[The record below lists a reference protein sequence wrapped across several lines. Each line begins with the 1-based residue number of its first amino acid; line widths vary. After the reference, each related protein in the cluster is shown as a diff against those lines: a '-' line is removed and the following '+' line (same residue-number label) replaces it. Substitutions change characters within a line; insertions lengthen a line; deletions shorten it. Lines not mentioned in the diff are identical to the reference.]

1 LTVLY
6 EKITLS
12 CLVQNLCKN
21 RRRRT
26 DCMKYERIKKLAMK
40 KQKRLWDWLVGA
52 NPRLVASEDT
62 RGARL
67 FTILM
72 FVHIIL
78 VISLIIIINII
89 WKNLMGVSI
98 WDDKDAWVVL
108 IGVAI
113 IIIALVLV
121 KTGFYRLG
129 VLLYIIT
136 TDAVAIIAPF
146 VKDSDAEI
154 GLLATAIIPILLAAM
169 VFSYRWVLAILI
181 GTIAVAVP
189 QLIMSSLPAR
199 QIGTGFSLLVA
210 VSVTGSLILVFRYYF
225 SGLEIDRLAKIRESE
240 EKLKSIFESSPDAIV
255 VCDLDIRIIDCNQ
268 KALNIFG
275 GPIKKELIGKS
286 ALDFIIPKDRQRAIE
301 NFRKRIEQ
309 NFDKSVEYTLIS
321 KDGHEFPA
329 EISAGIILDAS
340 GNSTSVIVIVK
351 DLTEK
356 KQTEEA
362 YRAVVEGSLQG
373 TIVFQDQH
381 IAFVNPA
388 AARISGYDTMDL
400 IGKSIEEIGDLIH
413 PDDRVWLWQNMIQQL
428 EKLQLEHYE
437 YRVFGKDGNIRWMSA
452 YNSIIQYHSKP
463 AIQSAIIDITEQ
475 KQAEEALR
483 SERDKAQNY
492 LDLAGTIFLAINIDQ
507 TVSLINKSGCQ
518 ILGYS
523 EEEII
528 GKNWFDDFLPKEKI
542 GEVKSA
548 FNNLINGNVEPVT
561 HYENP
566 ILTKDG
572 NIKIIAWH
580 NTILRD
586 KSDNVIGT
594 LSSGMDV
601 TERKQ
606 AEILQA
612 KLQQTSKMESIGRLA
627 GGVAHDFNNLLT
639 VIQGS
644 SSLGMNELSKNDP
657 IYERLKLIDEAAQR
671 AAELTRQLL
680 AFSRKQIIEMKV
692 INLNRLINNLQ
703 KMLIR
708 LIGEDIELQTIL
720 SNGIDNI
727 SADSGQIEQIVVNLV
742 VNARDAMPEGGKLTI
757 ETSNVELDEI
767 YCKQHVNAQPGTYVM
782 LTICDNG
789 IGMDEK
795 TKEHIFEPF
804 FTTKESGE
812 GTGLGL
818 ATVYG
823 IVKQHNGSLELYSEL
838 GHGTTFKIY
847 LPIVKDEESAL
858 PEEIKKDEVI
868 TGNETILVVEDEDIL
883 REMAVE
889 FLKSLGYNVLSA
901 ENGGTALMISEQHKG
916 MIHLMLTDV
925 VMPNM
930 NGRQLAE
937 RLQKEHPEMNV
948 LYTSGYTEDIIVHH
962 GILDSGLNFI
972 GKPYRLQAL
981 AKKIR
986 ELLSS

>member
-1 LTVLY
+1 
-6 EKITLS
+6 
-12 CLVQNLCKN
+12 
-21 RRRRT
+21 
-26 DCMKYERIKKLAMK
+26 MK

-78 VISLIIIINII
+78 VISLIIIINFI
-89 WKNLMGVSI
+89 WKNFMGASI

-129 VLLYIIT
+129 VLLYILT

-169 VFSYRWVLAILI
+169 VFSYRWVLALLI
-181 GTIAVAVP
+181 GTIAVAVTE
-189 QLIMSSLPAR
+189 LLMSSLPAR

-210 VSVTGSLILVFRYYF
+210 VGVTGSLILVFRHYF
-225 SGLEIDRLAKIRESE
+225 SGLEMYRLAKIKENE
-240 EKLKSIFESSPDAIV
+240 EKLKSIFESSPDAIL
-255 VCDLDIRIIDCNQ
+255 VCDLDIKIADCNQ
-268 KALNIFG
+268 KTLNIFG
-275 GPIKKELIGKS
+275 GSVKKELIGKS
-286 ALDFIIPKDRQRAIE
+286 ALDFIIPKDRHIAIE

-340 GNSTSVIVIVK
+340 GNATLVIVIVK
-351 DLTEK
+351 DLTE
-356 KQTEEA
+356 
-362 YRAVVEGSLQG
+362 
-373 TIVFQDQH
+373 
-381 IAFVNPA
+381 
-388 AARISGYDTMDL
+388 
-400 IGKSIEEIGDLIH
+400 
-413 PDDRVWLWQNMIQQL
+413 
-428 EKLQLEHYE
+428 
-437 YRVFGKDGNIRWMSA
+437 
-452 YNSIIQYHSKP
+452 
-463 AIQSAIIDITEQ
+463 
-475 KQAEEALR
+475 
-483 SERDKAQNY
+483 
-492 LDLAGTIFLAINIDQ
+492 
-507 TVSLINKSGCQ
+507 
-518 ILGYS
+518 
-523 EEEII
+523 
-528 GKNWFDDFLPKEKI
+528 
-542 GEVKSA
+542 
-548 FNNLINGNVEPVT
+548 
-561 HYENP
+561 
-566 ILTKDG
+566 
-572 NIKIIAWH
+572 
-580 NTILRD
+580 
-586 KSDNVIGT
+586 
-594 LSSGMDV
+594 
-601 TERKQ
+601 RKQ
-606 AEILQA
+606 AEVLQTR
-612 KLQQTSKMESIGRLA
+612 LQQTSKMESIGRLA

-657 IYERLKLIDEAAQR
+657 IYERLKLIDEAAER

-692 INLNRLINNLQ
+692 INLNKLIKNLH

-708 LIGEDIELQTIL
+708 LIDEDVELQTIL
-720 SNGIDNI
+720 SNDLDNI
-727 SADSGQIEQIVVNLV
+727 SADSGQIEQIIVNLV
-742 VNARDAMPEGGKLTI
+742 VNARDAMREGGKLAI

-767 YCKQHVNAQPGTYVM
+767 YCKQHVNVQPGIYVM
-782 LTICDNG
+782 LTISDNG
-789 IGMDEK
+789 VGMDEEI
-795 TKEHIFEPF
+795 KEHIFEPF
-804 FTTKESGE
+804 FTTKGPGE

-823 IVKQHNGSLELYSEL
+823 IVEQHNGSLELYSEL
-838 GHGTTFKIY
+838 GYGTTFKIY
-847 LPIVKDEESAL
+847 LPIVKDEESAFL
-858 PEEIKKDEVI
+858 EEIRKDEVI
-868 TGNETILVVEDEDIL
+868 TGHETILVVEDEDIL
-883 REMAVE
+883 REMVVE

-901 ENGGTALMISEQHKG
+901 RNGGMALMIAEQHKG
-916 MIHLMLTDV
+916 MIHLILTDV

-930 NGRQLAE
+930 NGRKLAE
-937 RLQKEHPEMNV
+937 RLQKEHPDMSV
-948 LYTSGYTEDIIVHH
+948 LYTSGYTEDIIAHH

-981 AKKIR
+981 ANKIR